1 MTNAMEVLIW
11 PQTYQDLDGKYYF
24 ISACNHAPC
33 KELYGYHKSED
44 YMNSITTEVLIKNDH
59 KLNISIDLPEDYPI
73 GTAIVTITIKPKTDH
88 DQHTNRLAEIRGLG
102 NGKVWMA
109 EDFDAPLDDFAE
121 YM

>member
-1 MTNAMEVLIW
+1 
-11 PQTYQDLDGKYYF
+11 
-24 ISACNHAPC
+24 
-33 KELYGYHKSED
+33 
-44 YMNSITTEVLIKNDH
+44 MNSITTEVLIKNDH